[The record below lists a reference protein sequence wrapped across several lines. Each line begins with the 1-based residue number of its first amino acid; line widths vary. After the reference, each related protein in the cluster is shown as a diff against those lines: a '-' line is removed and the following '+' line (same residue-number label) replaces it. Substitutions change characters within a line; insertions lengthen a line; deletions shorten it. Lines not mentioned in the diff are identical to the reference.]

1 MDRARHL
8 YGPALRYFAAVAASG
23 SIRAAARDL
32 NVASSAVNRQILW
45 LEETLGHSLFDRVA
59 RGVRLTPA
67 GEILRA
73 HVLRTLSDFE
83 ATAGDL
89 DALTGMQRGA
99 VHVTSVESVAES
111 LLPGVIA
118 EFRRKFPG
126 IHVSVRLTG
135 SEQVARAVIAGETD
149 VGFTFEPPEDP
160 RLDIAFHRDLAI
172 GAVVRPGHPLT
183 MAKKPSLADCLAYPF
198 CLPSDGLSLRKR
210 IDMVLADR
218 PLARGA
224 HVEANSLKLM
234 KALAGS
240 DDTVVFQTVIGLERE
255 LADGTL
261 VFLPLSDT
269 PLRRDRFTVLTSSHR
284 GLSHAARAFFDHAV
298 NALRDRLSSS
308 GAETAS

>member
-23 SIRAAARDL
+23 SIRAAAREL

-45 LEETLGHSLFDRVA
+45 LEETLGHALFDRVA

-73 HVLRTLSDFE
+73 HVLRTLSDFD

-89 DALTGMQRGA
+89 DALTGMQRGG

-118 EFRRKFPG
+118 AFRRKFPG
-126 IHVSVRLTG
+126 IHITVRLTG
-135 SEQVARAVIAGETD
+135 SEQVALAVIAGETD

-183 MAKKPSLADCLAYPF
+183 GTHRPSLAECLAYPF
-198 CLPSDGLSLRKR
+198 CLPSPGLSLRKR
-210 IDMVLADR
+210 IDLVLADQ
-218 PLARGA
+218 PLGLGA
-224 HVEANSLKLM
+224 FVEANSLKLM
-234 KALAGS
+234 KALAIA
-240 DDTVVFQTVIGLERE
+240 DDAVIFQTILGLERE
-255 LADGTL
+255 LADGSL
-261 VFLPLSDT
+261 VFLPLRDP
-269 PLRRDRFTVLTSSHR
+269 PLQRDRFTVLTSSHR
-284 GLSHAARAFFDHAV
+284 GLSHAAHAFFDHSV
-298 NALRDRLSSS
+298 TALRERLSHID
-308 GAETAS
+308 AETAS